1 MTEAVD
7 DPHLEDLAPSHV
19 PAIHLVPTDA
29 PGLMPGGWKGVVAV
43 RGGPI
48 AAARPVPPCR

>member
-19 PAIHLVPTDA
+19 PAIHLVPTTC
-29 PGLMPGGWKGVVAV
+29 PG
-43 RGGPI
+43 
-48 AAARPVPPCR
+48 